1 MALKRSET
9 IQSKGGLKAMSK
21 EDFIAIFETTLLC
34 ANLDVTGLSLAD
46 NDHVIISF
54 KGGGKKK
61 VNIAADSYGAII
73 CDVMKYVF

>member
-1 MALKRSET
+1 MC
-9 IQSKGGLKAMSK
+9 K
-21 EDFIAIFETTLLC
+21 EEFIAVFETVLLC
-34 ANLDVTGLSLAD
+34 ANLDIISLSLID

-73 CDVMKYVF
+73 CDIMKHVF